1 MASGPKLV
9 RSNRLC
15 VLVLWRPRLSPP
27 PLGETQR
34 LSAAQVEV
42 AQGQVD
48 ENHLLQRLYGVGF
61 EELQVPNPEMRLF
74 LSLEREVDLLELERI
89 TTAVGWRPRPIR
101 RVRRA
106 LRHSLMVVGVWRHD
120 PFFPRLVGFARCIG
134 DGVINATVWDV
145 VIHPAYQGAGLG
157 HGLMAFVVGRLRA
170 MGVEHVT
177 LFADPGVIRFYQN
190 QGWEVEPDN
199 QRCCFWYAS

>member
-1 MASGPKLV
+1 M
-9 RSNRLC
+9 
-15 VLVLWRPRLSPP
+15 W
-27 PLGETQR
+27 ETRQGNT
-34 LSAAQVEV
+34 AQVSA

-48 ENHLLQRLYGVGF
+48 ENERLHRLYGVGF

-89 TTAVGWRPRPIR
+89 TTAVGWRPRPLR

-120 PFFPRLVGFARCIG
+120 PLLPRLVGFARCIG

-157 HGLMAFVVGRLRA
+157 LGLMAFVVRRLQA

>member
-1 MASGPKLV
+1 M
-9 RSNRLC
+9 
-15 VLVLWRPRLSPP
+15 LWRPRLSSS
-27 PLGETQR
+27 PLWETRQGNT
-34 LSAAQVEV
+34 AQVSA

-48 ENHLLQRLYGVGF
+48 ENDRLHRLYGVGF

-89 TTAVGWRPRPIR
+89 TTAVGWRPRPLR

-120 PFFPRLVGFARCIG
+120 PLLPRLVGFARCIG

-157 HGLMAFVVGRLRA
+157 LGLMAFVVRQLQA
-170 MGVEHVT
+170 MGVEHIT

>member
-1 MASGPKLV
+1 M
-9 RSNRLC
+9 
-15 VLVLWRPRLSPP
+15 LWRPRLSSSS
-27 PLGETQR
+27 LRETQQDTAD
-34 LSAAQVEV
+34 LGSA

-48 ENHLLQRLYGVGF
+48 ENDRLHRLYGVGF

-89 TTAVGWRPRPIR
+89 TTAVGWRPRPLR

-106 LRHSLMVVGVWRHD
+106 LRHSLMVVGLWRHD
-120 PFFPRLVGFARCIG
+120 PILPRLVGFARCIG

-157 HGLMAFVVGRLRA
+157 HGLMAFVVEQLQAR
-170 MGVEHVT
+170 GVEHVT